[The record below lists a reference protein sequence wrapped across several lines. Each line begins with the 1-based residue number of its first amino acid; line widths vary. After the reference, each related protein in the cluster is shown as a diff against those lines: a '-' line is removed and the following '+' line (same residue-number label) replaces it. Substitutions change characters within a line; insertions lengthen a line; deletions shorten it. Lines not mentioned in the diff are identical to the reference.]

1 MWLYGLEGKMK
12 EISQKAEK
20 GRKERRCT
28 GSIQKAKI
36 QVVEFLQKGSV
47 NRDIDIYI

>member
-20 GRKERRCT
+20 GRK
-28 GSIQKAKI
+28 
-36 QVVEFLQKGSV
+36 KGDVQDQS
-47 NRDIDIYI
+47 RKPKSKS